1 MTITDEDP
9 GGFSSV
15 FLYRLLGSGRAN
27 NPKRREYGIIKHTI
41 MYMSKEDMIM
51 GMITSDFYSRFGKI
65 DIVESPF
72 TAEELMN
79 LASVD
84 TQAQF
89 AAWTAENGDTSYIP
103 AEIFLTLLED
113 RAFFEQICSFVDG
126 GEYVVLSG
134 ATLACRTSHSS
145 RMGLTRE
152 DVQQNIQ
159 EFFLKDEEMTYSI
172 ESVLSGTRE
181 WVSSL
186 YVFANGW
193 VGIETERFADSGW
206 DEDEDDAQDS
216 TPEPASSYLLDA
228 DGELVASPDI
238 RYDIEAW
245 MDFVDMFST
254 VHEEAIAPDTPDKV
268 EGHEVELRSG
278 KDDYIVFSE
287 EVADAMKE
295 GRPVVVIES
304 AATFGGM
311 IYPGIAEFAYR
322 MRNVVRENGAVPA
335 FACILNGQIH
345 VGLTDD
351 EILYLEQKRGSIF
364 KASARD
370 IPILLAKKQ
379 DGVMTIAAAVKT
391 AQMVGLPIA
400 SGSGIGGA
408 QIGAE
413 KTMDISTDL
422 ESLASNRVMVVCSG
436 TKPILDLSLTMEYL
450 ETAGVPVVGYGTDR
464 MPEYM
469 VRGSGFRLTY
479 RMDTPEELA
488 EVMHIKEVMD
498 IPGGVL
504 VVNPVPK
511 EYELDPVKTRKAV
524 DEAMED
530 VRKNHVMGKAITGYM
545 MGRIREYLGPDS
557 VESQKAFLINNAEL
571 AAKIAGA
578 IAKQKK

>member
-1 MTITDEDP
+1 MAITDEDP

-41 MYMSKEDMIM
+41 MYVSKEGMVM

-72 TAEELMN
+72 TAGELMN

-113 RAFFEQICSFVDG
+113 RTFFEQISSFVDG

-206 DEDEDDAQDS
+206 DEDEDAAQDS

-228 DGELVASPDI
+228 DGEL
-238 RYDIEAW
+238 
-245 MDFVDMFST
+245 
-254 VHEEAIAPDTPDKV
+254 
-268 EGHEVELRSG
+268 
-278 KDDYIVFSE
+278 
-287 EVADAMKE
+287 
-295 GRPVVVIES
+295 PVVVIES

-311 IYPGIAEFAYR
+311 IYPGIAEFAFR

-335 FACILNGQIH
+335 FAAILNGQIH

-391 AQMVGLPIA
+391 AQMVGLPVA

-422 ESLASNRVMVVCSG
+422 ESLARNRVMVVCSG

-511 EYELDPVKTRKAV
+511 EYELDPVQTRKAV
-524 DEAMED
+524 DAAMDD
-530 VRKNHVMGKAITGYM
+530 VKKNHVMGKAITGYM
-545 MGRIREYLGPDS
+545 MGRIKEYLGPDS

-578 IAKQKK
+578 IAGR

>member
-1 MTITDEDP
+1 
-9 GGFSSV
+9 
-15 FLYRLLGSGRAN
+15 
-27 NPKRREYGIIKHTI
+27 
-41 MYMSKEDMIM
+41 M
-51 GMITSDFYSRFGKI
+51 GMITSDFYSRFDKI
-65 DIVESPF
+65 DNVESPF
-72 TAEELMN
+72 TVEELMS
-79 LASVD
+79 LASID
-84 TQAQF
+84 TQEQF
-89 AAWTAENGDTSYIP
+89 ASWTAENGDTSYIP
-103 AEIFLTLLED
+103 AEIFLTLMED
-113 RAFFEQICSFVDG
+113 RAFFEQICGFVDG

-134 ATLACRTSHSS
+134 VTLACRTSHSS

-172 ESVLSGTRE
+172 ESVLSGTHE
-181 WVSSL
+181 WVSSM

-193 VGIETERFADSGW
+193 VGIETERYADNSW
-206 DEDEDDAQDS
+206 DEEDSAQDS

-228 DGELVASPDI
+228 EGELVASPDI
-238 RYDIEAW
+238 RYDIESW

-254 VHEEAIAPDTPDKV
+254 VHEEAIAQDTPDDS
-268 EGHEVELRSG
+268 EGHEVVLKSSKEG
-278 KDDYIVFSE
+278 YIVFSE
-287 EVADAMKE
+287 EVENAIKE

-322 MRNVVRENGAVPA
+322 MRNTVRENGAVPA
-335 FACILNGQIH
+335 FAAILNGQIH

-391 AQMVGLPIA
+391 AQMVGLPVA

-422 ESLASNRVMVVCSG
+422 ESLARNRVMVVCSG

-488 EVMHIKEVMD
+488 EIMHIKEVMD

-511 EYELDPVKTRKAV
+511 EYELDPVLTKKAV

-530 VRKNHVMGKAITGYM
+530 VRKNQVMGKAITGYM
-545 MGRIREYLGPDS
+545 MGRIKEYLGPDS

-578 IAKQKK
+578 IARQKK

>member
-1 MTITDEDP
+1 
-9 GGFSSV
+9 
-15 FLYRLLGSGRAN
+15 
-27 NPKRREYGIIKHTI
+27 
-41 MYMSKEDMIM
+41 M
-51 GMITSDFYSRFGKI
+51 GMITSDFYSRFDKI

-72 TAEELMN
+72 TVEELMN

-103 AEIFLTLLED
+103 AEIFLTLMED

-159 EFFLKDEEMTYSI
+159 EFFAKDEEMTYSI

-206 DEDEDDAQDS
+206 DEEEDSAQDS

-228 DGELVASPDI
+228 EGELVASPDI

-254 VHEEAIAPDTPDKV
+254 VHEEAVAPDTPDKA
-268 EGHEVELRSG
+268 EGREVELRSG
-278 KDDYIVFSE
+278 REGYIVFSE
-287 EVADAMKE
+287 EVESAIKE

-322 MRNVVRENGAVPA
+322 MRNTVRENGAVPA
-335 FACILNGQIH
+335 FAAILNGQIH

-391 AQMVGLPIA
+391 AQMVGLPVA

-422 ESLASNRVMVVCSG
+422 ESLARNRVMVVCSG

-488 EVMHIKEVMD
+488 EIMHIKEVMD

-511 EYELDPVKTRKAV
+511 EYELDPVLTKKAV

-530 VRKNHVMGKAITGYM
+530 VRKNQVMGKAITGYM
-545 MGRIREYLGPDS
+545 MGRIKEYLGPDS

-578 IAKQKK
+578 IARQKK

>member
-1 MTITDEDP
+1 
-9 GGFSSV
+9 
-15 FLYRLLGSGRAN
+15 
-27 NPKRREYGIIKHTI
+27 
-41 MYMSKEDMIM
+41 M
-51 GMITSDFYSRFGKI
+51 GMITSDFYSRFDKI

-72 TAEELMN
+72 TVEELMN

-103 AEIFLTLLED
+103 AEIFLTLMED

-159 EFFLKDEEMTYSI
+159 EFFAKDEEMTYSI

-206 DEDEDDAQDS
+206 DEEEDSAQDS

-228 DGELVASPDI
+228 EGELVASPDI

-254 VHEEAIAPDTPDKV
+254 VHEEAVAPDTPDKA
-268 EGHEVELRSG
+268 EGREVELRSG
-278 KDDYIVFSE
+278 REGYIVFSE
-287 EVADAMKE
+287 EVESAIKE

-322 MRNVVRENGAVPA
+322 MRNTVRENGAVPA
-335 FACILNGQIH
+335 FAAILNGQIH

-391 AQMVGLPIA
+391 AQMVGLPVA

-408 QIGAE
+408 QIGAGSWWYVPE
-413 KTMDISTDL
+413 PSPFWTSRSPWNTSRRQAFPSSDTAQTGCPNIWCAAAVS
-422 ESLASNRVMVVCSG
+422 ASPIAWIPRKSWRRSCTSRRSWIYRAAYWWSILCPRNMNSIRCSPKKRW
-436 TKPILDLSLTMEYL
+436 TRRW
-450 ETAGVPVVGYGTDR
+450 R
-464 MPEYM
+464 M
-469 VRGSGFRLTY
+469 SGR
-479 RMDTPEELA
+479 
-488 EVMHIKEVMD
+488 
-498 IPGGVL
+498 
-504 VVNPVPK
+504 
-511 EYELDPVKTRKAV
+511 TRSWA
-524 DEAMED
+524 
-530 VRKNHVMGKAITGYM
+530 R
-545 MGRIREYLGPDS
+545 P
-557 VESQKAFLINNAEL
+557 SQAT
-571 AAKIAGA
+571 
-578 IAKQKK
+578 